1 MYPKG
6 VYLVMIVKEKN
17 VKQSYMRSTFLIIVT
32 VAFLLSAV
40 STAFANPLL
49 WPFIPVKMFFAGA
62 DYVASKIVDTM
73 SSRPPAVK
81 NDASDS
87 IGMNDEQIKRILS
100 SQPLASEIIDPVAL
114 EFLLNYKQPSS
125 SSSAKISAEIQLL
138 NKKLEV
144 LEKLYD
150 ESFVDIADSLTKQG
164 VNSSGGL
171 SSQDA
176 LSNAT
181 ANKIIENIPMPII
194 SEPDKL
200 QSLIAPGKSF
210 NSSQSG
216 IASTQRQP
224 QNLITQLKDSDPN
237 STQFKSIFEKFKEEL
252 RPETESYLKYSTSSE
267 ISKKII
273 PPDFEMKANSG
284 IKLWQDKYDD
294 NNLVNRSWNYGQAPE
309 NSADAISKSY
319 TSNFLNVKDDST
331 LAQNVL
337 AKTKNNEFNDIK
349 LNQGSTKF
357 GWTHIAYDRP
367 DGTCHAREIK
377 EAFGLPDQDK
387 AVREFILD
395 TIKNGN
401 AEEQVRQKNG
411 QAQHRMLYTRT
422 VDGKEIKVVVDNDD
436 KYRGS
441 VITAYPTGKVKT
453 PAPEE
458 IQRRIEEEKKKL
470 AETAKKNQ
478 PWRNPSISIDLYRN
492 EIGKT
497 IGPQIKAGTS
507 SQFRLGGATLS
518 AGAKGDALLIGA
530 EAKGASYVGIR
541 NGQLAAGLQG
551 SVFAGSRARGE
562 VSAGIQAGSL
572 GGRAFAGGEVSAGV
586 GANADINAGIGKE
599 GLTAGVSGDA
609 FVGVRAKGQIG
620 GTVSHGNTSIT
631 GALNG
636 TVGAGLGAHF
646 EAKGKVSWSG
656 INAKVN
662 VGAYL
667 GIGGQV
673 GFDINVNFGDALK
686 PVQKVVE
693 KVYDKGKAALTK
705 VGNNIKNDI
714 DKTKK
719 TLAKLFKW

>member
-1 MYPKG
+1 MLISKSKNADIKIL
-6 VYLVMIVKEKN
+6 LVFIL
-17 VKQSYMRSTFLIIVT
+17 TFAI
-32 VAFLLSAV
+32 FFSSA
-40 STAFANPLL
+40 SAASANPLL

-62 DYVASKIVDTM
+62 NFVAEKIVDSL
-73 SSRPPAVK
+73 SSK
-81 NDASDS
+81 NTGKSYNDS
-87 IGMNDEQIKRILS
+87 GAAGLSDEQVQKILAHE
-100 SQPLASEIIDPVAL
+100 QVNLDIIDPIAFNEL
-114 EFLLNYKQPSS
+114 INSKLPSS
-125 SSSAKISAEIQLL
+125 NAARISSEIQLL
-138 NKKLEV
+138 NKKLEL

-150 ESFVDIADSLTKQG
+150 DSFVDIAETLTQSG
-164 VNSSGGL
+164 NNASGGLPAESAPANAVVNRTIEAAQLPAFELPAAAGAKPGIKNQNNQPAAPASSGG
-171 SSQDA
+171 
-176 LSNAT
+176 
-181 ANKIIENIPMPII
+181 
-194 SEPDKL
+194 
-200 QSLIAPGKSF
+200 G
-210 NSSQSG
+210 
-216 IASTQRQP
+216 QP
-224 QNLITQLKDSDPN
+224 QNLVSKLKDADPN
-237 STQFKSIFEKFKEEL
+237 SAQFKSIFEKFKEEL
-252 RPETESYLKYSTSSE
+252 KPETKSYLNYSTSSD
-267 ISKKII
+267 IAKKII

-284 IKLWQDKYDD
+284 IKLWQNKYDD
-294 NNLVNRSWNYGQAPE
+294 NKLLNRSWSFGEAP

-319 TSNFLNVKDDST
+319 TSNFLNTKDDPSM
-331 LAQNVL
+331 AQNIL
-337 AKTKNNEFNDIK
+337 AKAQNNEFSDVK

-377 EAFGLPDQDK
+377 EAFGLADQDK

-395 TIKNGN
+395 TIKNGTPQ
-401 AEEQVRQKNG
+401 EQVRERNG
-411 QAQHRMLYTRT
+411 QAQHRMLYTRN

-441 VITAYPTGKVKT
+441 VITAYPTGKVKSPT
-453 PAPEE
+453 PAE
-458 IQRRIEEEKKKL
+458 IERRIEEEKKKI
-470 AETAKKNQ
+470 AEAAKKNQ

-497 IGPQIKAGTS
+497 IGPQIKAGTE
-507 SQFRLGGATLS
+507 SQFRLGGATIKT
-518 AGAKGDALLIGA
+518 GAKGDLLLIGA

-562 VSAGIQAGSL
+562 VSTGIQVGQL
-572 GGRAFAGGEVSAGV
+572 GGRAFVGGELSAGA
-586 GANADINAGIGKE
+586 GANADANVGIGKD
-599 GLTAGVSGDA
+599 GLTAGITGDA
-609 FVGVRAKGQIG
+609 FVGVRAKGQVG
-620 GTVSHGNTSIT
+620 GTISHGNASVT

-656 INAKVN
+656 VKAKVN

-693 KVYDKGKAALTK
+693 KVYDKGKEVVTK
-705 VGNNIKNDI
+705 IGDNIKNDI

>member
-1 MYPKG
+1 MLKSRFKHADIKI
-6 VYLVMIVKEKN
+6 L
-17 VKQSYMRSTFLIIVT
+17 LIT
-32 VAFLLSAV
+32 VLTLAIFFSSAAA
-40 STAFANPLL
+40 AFANPLL
-49 WPFIPVKMFFAGA
+49 WPLIPVKMFFDGA
-62 DYVASKIVDTM
+62 NFIAEKIVDSV
-73 SSRPPAVK
+73 SSKSSDKK
-81 NDASDS
+81 NNEAGSTGLS
-87 IGMNDEQIKRILS
+87 DEQIKKILE
-100 SQPLASEIIDPVAL
+100 QQQVNFDIIDPIQLQNLINLKMPAP
-114 EFLLNYKQPSS
+114 NA
-125 SSSAKISAEIQLL
+125 AKISSEIQIL
-138 NKKLEV
+138 NKKLEL

-150 ESFVDIADSLTKQG
+150 DSFVDIAETLTQSG
-164 VNSSGGL
+164 NNASGGL
-171 SSQDA
+171 PSESA
-176 LSNAT
+176 PSNA
-181 ANKIIENIPMPII
+181 AINKTIEA
-194 SEPDKL
+194 
-200 QSLIAPGKSF
+200 APLPAFELPSAASAKPGTKTQNNQPAASPV
-210 NSSQSG
+210 SSG
-216 IASTQRQP
+216 DGQP
-224 QNLITQLKDSDPN
+224 QNLVSKLKDADPN
-237 STQFKSIFEKFKEEL
+237 SAQFKSIFEKFKEEL
-252 RPETESYLKYSTSSE
+252 KPETKSYLNYSTSSD

-294 NNLVNRSWNYGQAPE
+294 NKLLNRSWSYGDAP

-319 TSNFLNVKDDST
+319 TSNFLNTKDDPSM
-331 LAQNVL
+331 AQNIL
-337 AKTKNNEFNDIK
+337 AKAQNTEFSDVK

-377 EAFGLPDQDK
+377 EAFGLADQDK

-395 TIKNGN
+395 TIKNGTP
-401 AEEQVRQKNG
+401 EEQVRERNG
-411 QAQHRMLYTRT
+411 QAQHRMLYTRK
-422 VDGKEIKVVVDNDD
+422 VDGQEIKVVVDNDD

-441 VITAYPTGKVKT
+441 VITAYPTGKVKAPT
-453 PAPEE
+453 PAE
-458 IQRRIEEEKKKL
+458 IQQRIEEEKKKI
-470 AETAKKNQ
+470 AEAAKKNQ

-497 IGPQIKAGTS
+497 IGPQIKAGTE
-507 SQFRLGGATLS
+507 SQFRLGGATIKT
-518 AGAKGDALLIGA
+518 GAKGDVLLVGA

-562 VSAGIQAGSL
+562 VSTGIQVGQL
-572 GGRAFAGGEVSAGV
+572 GGRAFVGGEVSAGA
-586 GANADINAGIGKE
+586 GANADANVGIGKE

-620 GTVSHGNTSIT
+620 GTISHGNTSVT

-693 KVYDKGKAALTK
+693 KVYDKGKEVVTK
-705 VGNNIKNDI
+705 IGDNIKNDI